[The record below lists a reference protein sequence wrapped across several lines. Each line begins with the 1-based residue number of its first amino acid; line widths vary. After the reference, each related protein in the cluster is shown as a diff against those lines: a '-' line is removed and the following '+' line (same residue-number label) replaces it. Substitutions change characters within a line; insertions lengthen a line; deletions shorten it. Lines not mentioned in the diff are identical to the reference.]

1 MTPRHES
8 PIAPETQET
17 DAVGNVVDETAGAGG
32 GEDGRQFPGRV
43 RGQRLEITY
52 ADLTRYS
59 FITGR
64 APRREERERALTWAE
79 ADPAHDAIAAAAA
92 GAAATNA
99 PSAIVPA
106 AAAASY
112 SMRAW
117 YPSAISLRVREIWFN
132 GITLRTARPQIT
144 HWLRRLSIAIQEGTK
159 RVTRNRAA

>member
-17 DAVGNVVDETAGAGG
+17 DAVDKVVDETGAGG
-32 GEDGRQFPGRV
+32 AEDGRQFPGRV
-43 RGQRLEITY
+43 RGQRLEITS
-52 ADLTRYS
+52 ADLTMYS

-64 APRREERERALTWAE
+64 APSSEERERALTWAE
-79 ADPAHDAIAAAAA
+79 ADPAHDAIAAAT
-92 GAAATNA
+92 TNA
-99 PSAIVPA
+99 PSALVPAAAA

-112 SMRAW
+112 SLRAW

-132 GITLRTARPQIT
+132 GITLKTARPQIT